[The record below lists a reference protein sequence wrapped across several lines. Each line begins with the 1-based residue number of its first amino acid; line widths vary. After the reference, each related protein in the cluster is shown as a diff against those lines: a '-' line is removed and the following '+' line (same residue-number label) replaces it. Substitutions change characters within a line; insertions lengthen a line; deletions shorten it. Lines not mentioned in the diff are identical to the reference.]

1 MTFDLTRRR
10 FGMGAAALGA
20 GSLLPFGSAQ
30 AAVNLKYGNAGNID
44 TLSNRFN
51 TKLAEELAARS
62 GGELTMEIFAGT
74 LGGEETLIQGMALG
88 TIDVYNGAYTG
99 TREFD
104 ILYSPFMF
112 KDGAHAGRVMQ
123 GQIGQQAS
131 QVLQDKYQARLLG
144 VGRLGPYVLFV
155 KEPIESIGDIAGR
168 KIRTPQIEG
177 VVAAVEHLGG
187 NATPV
192 PFNEVYLALQ
202 QGIVDGLV
210 TALNVAVA
218 VKFYEVCEYVVSNE
232 FGQALDKQLISN
244 RAWDRLS
251 PDQQTLLQDT
261 FNELEATD
269 YYQAGV
275 DAIPNDLA
283 TWEEMNGE
291 GTVLTLD
298 SDEIAEQMA
307 PLNEQLVTEVYGEG
321 AWETMQ
327 NA

>member
-1 MTFDLTRRR
+1 
-10 FGMGAAALGA
+10 MGAAALGA

-155 KEPIESIGDIAGR
+155 KEPNTRELDQATRRRKTAPRRSKRSSRRSTSGRQRQRRSRSTKSIFASSRASVERPGHRAQTSR
-168 KIRTPQIEG
+168 WRQVLPRCAKRRCRTSFWPGARQ
-177 VVAAVEHLGG
+177 AAD
-187 NATPV
+187 
-192 PFNEVYLALQ
+192 LQ
-202 QGIVDGLV
+202 PSPG
-210 TALNVAVA
+210 
-218 VKFYEVCEYVVSNE
+218 
-232 FGQALDKQLISN
+232 
-244 RAWDRLS
+244 DRLS
-251 PDQQTLLQDT
+251 HRTSRPCCRDT
-261 FNELEATD
+261 FMNWRRPD
-269 YYQAGV
+269 YYQGGGSSADPERPRHHGRR
-275 DAIPNDLA
+275 
-283 TWEEMNGE
+283 
-291 GTVLTLD
+291 
-298 SDEIAEQMA
+298 
-307 PLNEQLVTEVYGEG
+307 
-321 AWETMQ
+321 
-327 NA
+327 

>member
-1 MTFDLTRRR
+1 MTFDLTRRQ
-10 FGMGAAALGA
+10 FGIGAGALGA
-20 GSLLPFGSAQ
+20 AGLLPIGGAR
-30 AAVNLKYGNAGNID
+30 AATNLKYGNAGNID

-51 TKLAEELAARS
+51 SKLAEVLEQRS
-62 GGELTMEIFAGT
+62 DGELTMEIFAGT
-74 LGGEETLIQGMALG
+74 LGGEETLIQGMSLG
-88 TIDVYNGAYTG
+88 TIDIYNGAYTG

-112 KDGAHAGRVMQ
+112 KDGEHAGRVVK
-123 GQIGQQAS
+123 GEIGDQAS
-131 QVLQDKYQARLLG
+131 QVLQDKYDARLLG
-144 VGRLGPYVLFV
+144 AGRLGPYVLFV
-155 KEPIESIGDIAGR
+155 KDPIESIGDIAGR

-177 VVAAVEHLGG
+177 CIAAVEHLGG

-202 QGIVDGLV
+202 QGIVDGLI

-244 RAWDRLS
+244 RAWNNLS
-251 PDQQTLLQDT
+251 ADHQTLLQET
-261 FNELEATD
+261 FNELEEVD
-269 YYQAGV
+269 YFQAGV
-275 DAIPNDLA
+275 NAIPTDLA

-298 SDEIAEQMA
+298 SEEIAEQMA
-307 PLNEQLVTEVYGEG
+307 PLNERLVNEVYGDG

>member
-1 MTFDLTRRR
+1 MIFNPTRRQ
-10 FGMGAAALGA
+10 FGIAAGALGA
-20 GSLLPFGSAQ
+20 ASMLPFGAAN

-51 TKLAEELAARS
+51 TKLAEELESRS

-112 KDGAHAGRVMQ
+112 SDGAHAGRVMK
-123 GQIGQQAS
+123 GEIGAKAS
-131 QVLQDKYQARLLG
+131 AVLQDKYQARLLG
-144 VGRLGPYVLFV
+144 AGRLGPYVLFV
-155 KEPIESIGDIAGR
+155 KEPIESIADIKGR
-168 KIRTPQIEG
+168 KIRTPSIEG

-251 PDQQTLLQDT
+251 PDQQTLLVDT
-261 FNELEATD
+261 FNELEEKD

-275 DAIPNDLA
+275 DAIPRDLA
-283 TWEEMNGE
+283 TWEEQNGP

-298 SDEIAEQMA
+298 SNEIAEQMA
-307 PLNEQLVTEVYGEG
+307 PLNEKLANEVYGDG
-321 AWETMQ
+321 AWEAIQ